1 MAVFRVKEH
10 DIYVEKLAEY
20 TNGILTTC
28 GLYKQDELEP
38 MESGMVL
45 PITFDIEGASELPV
59 NWFELDFCGA
69 KLLDIDFIDKHFVTD
84 KGIQDTVCL
93 YMFS

>member
-1 MAVFRVKEH
+1 MAVFKVKEYG
-10 DIYVEKLAEY
+10 ICVEKLAEY

-28 GLYKQDELEP
+28 GFYKQDELEP
-38 MESGMVL
+38 VKSGTVL
-45 PITFDIEGASELPV
+45 PITYNIEGASELPV
-59 NWFELDFCGA
+59 NWFELDFCGV
-69 KLLDIDFIDKHFVTD
+69 KLLDIDFINKHFVTD